1 MPKKVR
7 ELKSML
13 VQADFELIP
22 KRGKGS
28 HAMYQYPGT
37 KIRVNIP
44 GKDGTDAKPYLEK
57 QVKVA
62 IQRAKD
68 ES

>member
-13 VQADFELIP
+13 VQAGFELIP

-37 KIRVNIP
+37 TIRVNIP